1 MVAMS
6 DPSETGQDGDNG
18 TEDSAVR
25 RPLIDVSGALH
36 MAGHEA
42 ELLGLE
48 GVPDTGPVV
57 HAGNPDDDDDPHGD
71 PKHRF
76 GTDIATRG
84 VGHHE

>member
-1 MVAMS
+1 MS
-6 DPSETGQDGDNG
+6 DPSETEQDGDKG
-18 TEDSAVR
+18 TEHDGER
-25 RPLIDVSGALH
+25 RPLIDVSKALH

-57 HAGNPDDDDDPHGD
+57 HGGSPDEDDPHGD